1 MRFGHTQTPYRKA
14 FGHCGDAK
22 PLSRGLLNV
31 PKPPTFFP
39 YLSGGKKNLNE
50 VRPQEVKQMKQTIS
64 ETVNNWMDE
73 ETHSMTGRVTPIR
86 KNSPWYGMSE
96 EEIEDRREF
105 IRCYLNRDF
114 ELLLLIPVKP
124 IEDDFWFA
132 SHQEFVESPFN
143 TWDFQKMRR
152 PFDKYGYRVK
162 KVLEQVKDLALL
174 HSCISQPEGRK
185 NVQDRFESLVNEE
198 FRNPLL
204 ELVERHK
211 KTFDEDRR
219 FELRRKIARLSRYI
233 LECKAIWQK
242 YSPWE
247 EKFSSQTLK

>member
-1 MRFGHTQTPYRKA
+1 
-14 FGHCGDAK
+14 
-22 PLSRGLLNV
+22 
-31 PKPPTFFP
+31 
-39 YLSGGKKNLNE
+39 
-50 VRPQEVKQMKQTIS
+50 MKQTIS
-64 ETVNNWMDE
+64 ETVSKWLEE
-73 ETHSMTGRVTPIR
+73 ETQPRVRRVVAVR

-105 IRCYLNRDF
+105 IRCYLVKDF
-114 ELLLLIPVKP
+114 ELILMIPVQPK
-124 IEDDFWFA
+124 ENDFWFE

-162 KVLEQVKDLALL
+162 KVLEHLKDLAIL

-185 NVQDRFESLVNEE
+185 NTQDRFETVVNEE

-204 ELVERHK
+204 ELVERHR
-211 KTFDEDRR
+211 KTFDEERR
-219 FELRRKIARLSRYI
+219 SELRRKIATLSRYL

-242 YSPWE
+242 FSPWE
-247 EKFSSQTLK
+247 ESPSSLVSK